1 MLLLESGDA
10 VAFTVKTGGPLEI
23 ALVEMGADE
32 VETVVLHGH
41 EVAKMLY
48 SGLGS
53 GGLVYLEDAGLR
65 VDPVYCPVG
74 CPVGGSMISHW
85 EIGAHETRIR
95 LSRDEAAMLKRAIE
109 NRMWRMYQ

>member
-23 ALVEMGADE
+23 ALVEMGSDE

-48 SGLGS
+48 SGFGS
-53 GGLVYLEDAGLR
+53 DGSVYLDDAGLH
-65 VDPVYCPVG
+65 VDPVYC
-74 CPVGGSMISHW
+74 CPAGPGSLISHW
-85 EIGAHETRIR
+85 EIRAHETRIR